1 MILYLDTSA
10 LVKQLVTEVGSSA
23 VDRFVAT
30 AQTVGTSIITI
41 ATFDAQLWQAGQPI
55 GLSVWP
61 EDLARFRR

>member
-1 MILYLDTSA
+1 MCPHKADALAWEHDLRGYDAVHLASA
-10 LVKQLVTEVGSSA
+10 LFWQESLGEPV
-23 VDRFVAT
+23 
-30 AQTVGTSIITI
+30 TI